1 MSEPLAI
8 RSLTKN
14 HHSSHYIEVNK
25 LSDYGAVDVKNKI
38 KYSTKVYFP
47 EFNIKSKFDVKNILS
62 SSYNVSSL
70 FTFTSFPSIT
80 DESIAIHSII
90 QECVID
96 VNKNG
101 VVGGAYTASFP
112 TVTQPQE
119 DPYTY
124 VDETFIVDK
133 NFGFIV
139 SDSSDVIIFSG
150 IVNNIQ

>member
-1 MSEPLAI
+1 MRIKLF
-8 RSLTKN
+8 
-14 HHSSHYIEVNK
+14 K
-25 LSDYGAVDVKNKI
+25 LSGISFGISAFILAFN
-38 KYSTKVYFP
+38 YFFFHYFG
-47 EFNIKSKFDVKNILS
+47 ENGFS
-62 SSYNVSSL
+62 NVFHKEAQKPFVSNLIGQLGVL
-70 FTFTSFPSIT
+70 FLFTSFPSIT

-96 VNKNG
+96 VNKKG

-112 TVTQPQE
+112 TTTQPQQ
-119 DPYTY
+119 DPYTH
-124 VDETFIVDK
+124 VNETFIVDK